1 MLCHKADVRFSSKRH
16 HGKKHFT
23 ASSLKNTD
31 LSIARMTLCNNLTNF
46 PPDSYLICHPSNVR
60 IYSVT
65 VFVFFIDR
73 LFPFGIERLLSEI

>member
-1 MLCHKADVRFSSKRH
+1 M
-16 HGKKHFT
+16 
-23 ASSLKNTD
+23 
-31 LSIARMTLCNNLTNF
+31 
-46 PPDSYLICHPSNVR
+46 R